1 MSEKKIRIALAGNP
15 NSGKTTLFNALTGSN
30 QFVGNWPGVTVEKKE
45 GRLKKHSDV
54 VIEDLP
60 GIYSL
65 SPYTMEEVVSRN
77 YLVNDKP
84 DAILNIVDGTNLE
97 RNLYLTT
104 QLLEVGVPV
113 VIAVNMMDLVRKN
126 GDTINIEQLS
136 KSLGCPVYEIS
147 ALKGTG
153 IKEISEKI
161 VKTASEKKPMIYTHR
176 FAGCVEHTL
185 AHIEEAC
192 LHNLPEEKQR
202 WYAVKLFERDGKV
215 AASLKADKIITDEK
229 LSHID
234 NDIKACEAELNDDSE
249 SIITSERYNY
259 IESIINKCY
268 TKKKRDTLTLSDKI
282 DRIVTNRW
290 LALPIFAAVMF
301 LFTVTSCSNE
311 VDDTAV
317 STAPELEKFESVENE
332 ILKLNQ
338 SYEDAGGYNTR
349 KIKLFKKIWRA
360 LTVAVA
366 DAGSFILSGFN
377 VSTAVTVS
385 KNIND
390 IYKSFEGEVQQE
402 ALKKAPLN
410 GLEPGSP
417 GYIHNE
423 AIIRLYQKYGD
434 NLDSMDTR
442 ELVNATMQ
450 EVADITGD
458 ESYARPTKTTYD
470 VIDIFVTKMDFNK
483 STMFRYNME

>member
-1 MSEKKIRIALAGNP
+1 M
-15 NSGKTTLFNALTGSN
+15 
-30 QFVGNWPGVTVEKKE
+30 
-45 GRLKKHSDV
+45 
-54 VIEDLP
+54 
-60 GIYSL
+60 
-65 SPYTMEEVVSRN
+65 
-77 YLVNDKP
+77 
-84 DAILNIVDGTNLE
+84 
-97 RNLYLTT
+97 
-104 QLLEVGVPV
+104 
-113 VIAVNMMDLVRKN
+113 
-126 GDTINIEQLS
+126 
-136 KSLGCPVYEIS
+136 
-147 ALKGTG
+147 
-153 IKEISEKI
+153 
-161 VKTASEKKPMIYTHR
+161 
-176 FAGCVEHTL
+176 
-185 AHIEEAC
+185 
-192 LHNLPEEKQR
+192 KQ
-202 WYAVKLFERDGKV
+202 KV
-215 AASLKADKIITDEK
+215 LM
-229 LSHID
+229 
-234 NDIKACEAELNDDSE
+234 
-249 SIITSERYNY
+249 
-259 IESIINKCY
+259 
-268 TKKKRDTLTLSDKI
+268 
-282 DRIVTNRW
+282 
-290 LALPIFAAVMF
+290 IFAAVMF

-483 STMFRYNME
+483 SISENIEILKTNATTSPVTKKELDICGAMIEGLELVDDDDTTYYNSAIAIINNSELPESEKQNLQDALSVAYASAKLWTSTEVDEAE